1 MKKISLVPLVFVFA
15 TFLMISGCTE
25 DTVVNPPSG
34 TTTELGTL
42 TSTPTG
48 IIQNTSTLVKF
59 QLNVKPGVTLV
70 DANIK
75 INKKDASGNL
85 TEIGLLQDNGDTTN
99 GDEISNDGIY
109 NGRVSVNEPSAGN
122 ISYVGSALVSYQGQN
137 VTANSNTTS
146 IVIYSSVS
154 VSTINENKQT
164 LKSAETFFLNSLG
177 GNLSNY
183 ENAMTQT
190 AAYLQ
195 TQPGVTSATYSP
207 ESPGIR
213 VTYSSGIKGGF
224 LVSQKDAQG
233 HSTQG
238 GLVSD
243 SLRNMRDRRSQ
254 IPLQMQTRGE
264 NSSVR
269 FPEGQELSDN
279 PLLEPNIVGNRNV
292 LIYTPYRSIFT
303 PDKVPIV
310 KNALD
315 QANCRD
321 FKYTEYANQ
330 AATVAVLADMTKF
343 GFVFMDT
350 HGLRGELIFTGEKLD
365 IFKPNFTQ
373 YYLPLL
379 LSGQLGLWEKLVISN
394 TGTSQDTATVYT
406 VYPEFIKQLP
416 GTFPNTVIF
425 NSSCESTIADNLKD
439 AFFTKGAKAYYGYSR
454 IVYSNFAAAMADT
467 VARRFARG
475 LASNEAYYDATDPH
489 NPYSA
494 HFELK
499 SSTNMSFSFSLI
511 NGNYEAGTLEGWT
524 KEGDGR
530 ILTRLGSIA
539 PPQGSYL
546 GIISTGLGYTTSSG
560 SLSQCLKVENNQSSL
575 TLKWNFLSEEFLE
588 YIHSEFQDYFRIK
601 LIKSDGAEV
610 TLFSKNIDQLATQF
624 GADTNQIGQ
633 LVKVSPDIVF
643 DRGDVYMT
651 NWQTTTLDVTPYRG
665 QTIVIVLICGDIG
678 DSIYDTA
685 ILLDEVKIQ

>member
-1 MKKISLVPLVFVFA
+1 MKRSSLVPLVIVFA
-15 TFLMISGCTE
+15 VLMTISGCTE
-25 DTVVNPPSG
+25 DNTVNPPSG

-48 IIQNTSTLVKF
+48 IIQNTPTTVKF

-75 INKKDASGNL
+75 INKKDAAGNL
-85 TEIGLLQDNGDTTN
+85 TELGLLQDNGDTTN
-99 GDEISNDGIY
+99 GDEIANDGIY
-109 NGRVSVNEPSAGN
+109 CGRLNVNESASGN
-122 ISYVGSALVSYQGQN
+122 LTYVASAMVSYQNQN
-137 VTANSNTTS
+137 VSANSNTTS
-146 IVIYSSVS
+146 ITVYSSVS
-154 VSTINENKQT
+154 LSTINQNKQT
-164 LKSAETFFLNSLG
+164 LKSAENIFITTLG

-183 ENAMTQT
+183 ENAMNQT

-195 TQPGVTSATYSP
+195 TQPGVSSASYSP
-207 ESPGIR
+207 ESPGVK
-213 VTYSSGIKGGF
+213 VTFTSGINGGF

-233 HSTQG
+233 NSTQG
-238 GLVSD
+238 GLMSD
-243 SLRNMRDRRSQ
+243 SLRDMRQRKTP
-254 IPLQMQTRGE
+254 IPVQEQTRGE

-269 FPEGQELSDN
+269 FSDESGASDN
-279 PLLEPNIVGNRNV
+279 IMLDPNIVGNRNV

-310 KNALD
+310 KNALN
-315 QANCRD
+315 QATCRD
-321 FKYTEYANQ
+321 FKYTEFANQ
-330 AATVAVLADMTKF
+330 DATVAVLSDMTKF

-365 IFKPNFTQ
+365 IFKANFTQ

-379 LSGQLGLWEKLVISN
+379 LSGQLGLWEKLVVSN

-406 VYPEFIKQLP
+406 VYPEFIKQIP
-416 GTFPNTVIF
+416 GTFANSVIF
-425 NSSCESTIADNLKD
+425 NSSCESTISDKLKD
-439 AFFTKGAKAYYGYSR
+439 AFFLKGAKVYYGYSK
-454 IVYSNFAAAMADT
+454 IVYSDFAARMADT
-467 VARRFARG
+467 VSRRFARG
-475 LASNEAYYDATDPH
+475 LAANEAYFDATDPH

-494 HFELK
+494 RFELK
-499 SSTNMSFSFSLI
+499 SSTNMSFSFALI
-511 NGNYEAGTLEGWT
+511 NGDYEAGNLEGWT

-539 PPQGSYL
+539 PTQGSYL

-560 SLSQCLKVENNQSSL
+560 SLSQCLKIENNQSSL
-575 TLKWNFLSEEFLE
+575 VLKWNFLSEEFLE
-588 YIHSEFQDYFRIK
+588 FIHSQYQDYFRIK
-601 LIKSDGAEV
+601 LIKSDGTEV
-610 TLFSKNIDQLATQF
+610 TLFSKNIDQIATQF
-624 GADTNQIGQ
+624 GADTNQVGQ

-643 DRGDVYMT
+643 DQGDVYMT
-651 NWQTTTLDVTPYRG
+651 NWQSTTVDVTPYRG
-665 QTIVIVLICGDIG
+665 QTVVIVLICGDIG